1 MSTEITGLTSLEQ
14 ASLNSLYKNI
24 APLDKKIERIREKE
38 GEQIQKIIDK
48 NKEKIAELEAAK
60 EIFMPT
66 ILKLEEKKKL
76 IPETMEEYAEES
88 TTFVEEREVFCVEE
102 EEVTEEVSEDLS
114 DDEDSVP
121 FFR

>member
-76 IPETMEEYAEES
+76 IPETMEEVTEES
-88 TTFVEEREVFCVEE
+88 TIFAKEEAIYA
-102 EEVTEEVSEDLS
+102 EEVTEEEEEDLLE
-114 DDEDSVP
+114 DEDSVP

>member
-24 APLDKKIERIREKE
+24 APLDKKIERIRERE

-76 IPETMEEYAEES
+76 IPETMEEYVEES

>member
-24 APLDKKIERIREKE
+24 APLDKKIERIRERE

-88 TTFVEEREVFCVEE
+88 TTFVEEAEVFCVEE
-102 EEVTEEVSEDLS
+102 EEVTEEVEEDLS
-114 DDEDSVP
+114 DDDDSVP

>member
-24 APLDKKIERIREKE
+24 APLDKKIERIRERE

>member
-24 APLDKKIERIREKE
+24 APLDKKIERIRERE

-102 EEVTEEVSEDLS
+102 EEVTEEVEEDLS
-114 DDEDSVP
+114 DDDDSVP

>member
-60 EIFMPT
+60 EIFIPT

-88 TTFVEEREVFCVEE
+88 TTFVEEEEVFGVEE